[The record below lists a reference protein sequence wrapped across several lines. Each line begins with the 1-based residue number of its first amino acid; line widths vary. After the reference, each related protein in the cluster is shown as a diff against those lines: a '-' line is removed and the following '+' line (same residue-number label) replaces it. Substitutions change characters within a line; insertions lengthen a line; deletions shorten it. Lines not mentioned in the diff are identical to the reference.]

1 MPGDAQGSWVNLG
14 LDGKNRLIA
23 SDQFGPLYRFPAP
36 APGKR
41 LQAADIEEIP
51 AKIRA
56 VNGMLWAFDSLYVG
70 VNDYEDRSKSGL
82 YRLTDSNGDDHLDH
96 VQLLRHI
103 SARGDH
109 GVHAVKLAPDGKSIF
124 LICGNNA
131 EPVPADIY
139 RISNHWGEDHL
150 LPRMPDGRGHN
161 RHRLAPGGIIYKV
174 SPDGT
179 HWEVYSS
186 GYRNIFDADFNA
198 DGELFTYDADMEY
211 DFNTPWYRPTRVNHV
226 VSGSDYGWRNGTGK
240 WAEWYADSLPAAVN
254 IGPGSPTGVAFGYGA
269 KFPAKYQKALF
280 IQDWSWGKLYAVHLE
295 PRGSSYMGEKENFI
309 SGVPLPLTDL
319 VIHPDDGAMYF
330 TIGGRRVQSGLY
342 RVTYTG
348 GEDTS
353 PVYVYPGTEGQRD
366 RALRRSLESYHGR
379 MGNGAI
385 PFAWDH
391 LDHDDPFIRNA
402 ARAAL
407 ESQPPSSWSE
417 KAFGEKHPGQ
427 KIQSLLALTR
437 VWGTDPFHREESDPP
452 VNRKSGSRI
461 LSALAEID
469 YGSLSERNRQALV
482 RTYHVALNR
491 FGFPDDDLIDKIIHQ
506 LDPHFPAQTQ
516 ESNRLLCE
524 VLVYLQAPS
533 AAKKAIGL
541 LNSAIT
547 QEEQM
552 EYARSLRMLR
562 NGWTHALRT
571 NYFEW
576 FLKAANYRGG
586 ASFVQFMTRIRA
598 DAVATLTEQDKIDLR
613 EILMRKPEAK
623 SPLEAATA
631 TLAGRI
637 TSTNWTVDDLSRVG
651 DHMRGR
657 DFERGRKMFAATAC
671 FSCHRFNNEGGANG
685 PDLTSAGHRYSPRD
699 LLDQIVNPN
708 KEINEQFVPV
718 QVTQLEGQTVYG
730 IIVNL
735 NRDMIQINTD
745 LANPDQRIGLDRKR
759 IKSIN
764 PSPVSPMPP
773 GLLNRLEKEE
783 IFDLVAYIL
792 SGGNPEDKRFS
803 N

>member
-1 MPGDAQGSWVNLG
+1 MNLG

-41 LQAADIEEIP
+41 LDPADIEEVP
-51 AKIRA
+51 AKITA

-70 VNDYEDRSKSGL
+70 VNDYEDSSKSGL
-82 YRLTDSNGDDHLDH
+82 YRLTDSNGDDHLDQ

-139 RISNHWGEDHL
+139 RISNNWGEDHL

-254 IGPGSPTGVAFGYGA
+254 IGPGSPTGIAFGYGA

-295 PRGSSYMGEKENFI
+295 PKGSSYTGEKELFI

-348 GEDTS
+348 DENTS
-353 PVYVYPGTEGQRD
+353 PVLTVTDGQGA
-366 RALRRSLESYHGR
+366 RALRQSLESYHGR
-379 MGNGAI
+379 MGNEAI
-385 PFAWDH
+385 PFFWDH

-407 ESQPPSSWSE
+407 ESQPPSRWSDRAFSE
-417 KAFGEKHPGQ
+417 KRHGH
-427 KIQSLLALTR
+427 KIQALLALTR

-452 VNRKSGSRI
+452 VNMAQRVLI
-461 LSALAEID
+461 LSALADID

-491 FGFPDDDLIDKIIHQ
+491 FGRPEDDLVDKIINQ
-506 LDPHFPAQTQ
+506 LDPHFPARTK

-524 VLVYLQAPS
+524 ALVYLQAPS

-541 LNSAIT
+541 LNTAIT

-586 ASFVQFMTRIRA
+586 ASFVQFMSRIRA
-598 DAVATLTEQDKIDLR
+598 DAVATLTEREKIDLA

-631 TLAGRI
+631 TLAGR
-637 TSTNWTVDDLSRVG
+637 TASTNWAVDDLSRVG

-699 LLDQIVNPN
+699 LLDQIINPS

-718 QVTQLEGQTVYG
+718 QVTQVDGQTHYG

-735 NRDMIQINTD
+735 NRDTIWINTD
-745 LANPDQRIGLDRKR
+745 LANPDQRIVLDRKR
-759 IKSIN
+759 IKSIS

-783 IFDLVAYIL
+783 IFDLLAYIL
-792 SGGNPEDKRFS
+792 SGGNPQDERFA

>member
-295 PRGSSYMGEKENFI
+295 PRGSSYTGEKENFI

-353 PVYVYPGTEGQRD
+353 PVYVYPGMEGQRA

-461 LSALAEID
+461 LSALADID

-562 NGWTHALRT
+562 NGWTHALRA

-598 DAVATLTEQDKIDLR
+598 DAVATLTEQEKIDLR

-637 TSTNWTVDDLSRVG
+637 TSTNWTMDDLSRVG